1 MKFFKKKL
9 DNKYVIHFETNLP
22 TNKEVAEKVQN
33 FNFNK
38 AKLLKTLDE
47 IDKKC
52 MEAEPVT
59 EVTTNDKKEEN
70 LPELNA
76 YVSRIGVLE
85 QKIQS
90 FINGSDD
97 FDYVVRAAI
106 FEFKEGITER
116 RRRLEVLLA
125 AKLGAHIRLDEI
137 YFARKFNKNDIG
149 DFLLNSGKSL

>member
-1 MKFFKKKL
+1 
-9 DNKYVIHFETNLP
+9 
-22 TNKEVAEKVQN
+22 
-33 FNFNK
+33 
-38 AKLLKTLDE
+38 
-47 IDKKC
+47 